1 MSSASSSSPG
11 SSPAQ
16 SPQLSP
22 TEPSNARQIR
32 PLPKDGS
39 ASPRAKSLRADA
51 PSFRPSQAASTNASK
66 LRHALPPKPQASTS
80 YSLSGKLPSVGG
92 GAGAADAATG
102 EAGEAIEPDDND
114 DDNDDDVK
122 RPRVVSGTGPS
133 SSSASSL
140 SAKRLKVDSS
150 LVPMA
155 PKLSK
160 ASASSSTPPRRLI
173 VVLEQACLET
183 YKMPSGSKGGED
195 KYVLLNCDD
204 HQRVLAR
211 MGRDIAE
218 ARPDIVHQCLLT
230 LLDSPLN
237 KAGMLQIYIHT
248 AKGVLI
254 EVNPQIRIPRTFK
267 RFGGLM
273 VQLLQRLSIRSV
285 NGSEKLLKVIKNP
298 VTDHFPPG
306 THKMT
311 LSFDAPLRRLSTYL
325 PTVLDQAP
333 SKSSAAPRPTGA
345 ESASS
350 SDQPPRTLAIFIGAM
365 AHGKDDFADGYGLDE
380 KLSVSEYSLSASVAC
395 GKFCCAMEDIWE
407 VY

>member
-1 MSSASSSSPG
+1 MSSASSSPT
-11 SSPAQ
+11 SSPEA
-16 SPQLSP
+16 SPRLSA
-22 TEPSNARQIR
+22 AREIR

-39 ASPRAKSLRADA
+39 ASPKRRTLRPDA
-51 PSFRPSQAASTNASK
+51 PAFSPAGPAGPTQVAGSSSSSSSSSK
-66 LRHALPPKPQASTS
+66 KQLRHALPPKPVASTS
-80 YSLSGKLPSVGG
+80 YS
-92 GAGAADAATG
+92 AQRRDGAADEADEATRQQQQQQQQQTSTQAQAQSHSGAA
-102 EAGEAIEPDDND
+102 
-114 DDNDDDVK
+114 
-122 RPRVVSGTGPS
+122 
-133 SSSASSL
+133 SAASA
-140 SAKRLKVDSS
+140 AKRLKVDSS
-150 LVPMA
+150 LVPLP
-155 PKLSK
+155 PKLHK
-160 ASASSSTPPRRLI
+160 ASAASSTPPQRLI

-237 KAGMLQIYIHT
+237 KAGMLQVYIHT

-311 LSFDAPLRRLSTYL
+311 LSFDAPLRRLSSYL
-325 PTVLDQAP
+325 PTVLYPQGPGGDA
-333 SKSSAAPRPTGA
+333 SSPPTG
-345 ESASS
+345 
-350 SDQPPRTLAIFIGAM
+350 SDANGKPAAPPRTLAVFLGAM
-365 AHGKDDFADGYGLDE
+365 AHGKDDFADAYGLDE

-395 GKFCCAMEDIWE
+395 GKFCCAMEDIWD
-407 VY
+407 VC

>member
-22 TEPSNARQIR
+22 VEPSNARQIR

-102 EAGEAIEPDDND
+102 EAGEAIEADDNND
-114 DDNDDDVK
+114 DDDEDDAK

-218 ARPDIVHQCLLT
+218 ARPDIVHQVSLT
-230 LLDSPLN
+230 
-237 KAGMLQIYIHT
+237 
-248 AKGVLI
+248 
-254 EVNPQIRIPRTFK
+254 
-267 RFGGLM
+267 
-273 VQLLQRLSIRSV
+273 RL
-285 NGSEKLLKVIKNP
+285 
-298 VTDHFPPG
+298 
-306 THKMT
+306 
-311 LSFDAPLRRLSTYL
+311 
-325 PTVLDQAP
+325 
-333 SKSSAAPRPTGA
+333 
-345 ESASS
+345 
-350 SDQPPRTLAIFIGAM
+350 
-365 AHGKDDFADGYGLDE
+365 
-380 KLSVSEYSLSASVAC
+380 
-395 GKFCCAMEDIWE
+395 
-407 VY
+407 